1 MRSEPAILY
10 FGTPVVLL
18 STINPDGTANLAP
31 ISSIFWLGWRAVL
44 GISTD
49 GQTVPNL
56 RRTGEIVLNLPS
68 ADMVDN
74 VDRLALTTGTR
85 DVPEGKRTR
94 GYHHVPGKF
103 ERAGLTPVA
112 SETVMP
118 PRVAEC
124 PVVMEAVV
132 EAVHGIA
139 EDDPLQA
146 GALVTV
152 EVRVQR
158 VLVHPHVLIEG
169 KPNRIDPDKWRPL
182 IMLFSHLYG
191 LTDSELRPSTL
202 AGIDESLYRGPDID
216 RGRTSDLVAVPASPA
231 QRQDQE
237 LSAHLS
243 QACTEWAA
251 GTTEAWE
258 QSPSSNG
265 GPGAAELSASNN
277 HL

>member
-1 MRSEPAILY
+1 MDTVQASPAVHVRSEPAILY

-18 STINPDGTANLAP
+18 STTNPDGTANLAP
-31 ISSIFWLGWRAVL
+31 ISSIFWLGWRAIL

-74 VDRLALTTGTR
+74 VDRLALTTGTQ
-85 DVPEGKRTR
+85 DVPEGKRHR
-94 GYHHVPGKF
+94 GYHYLPGKF
-103 ERAGLTPVA
+103 ERAGLTPVK
-112 SETVMP
+112 SETVTP

-132 EAVHGIA
+132 EAVHGVA
-139 EDDPLQA
+139 EDDALQA
-146 GALVTV
+146 GQLVTV

-169 KPNRIDPDKWRPL
+169 KPNRIDPARWRPL

-191 LTDSELRPSTL
+191 LTDGELRPSTL

-216 RGRTSDLVAVPASPA
+216 RGRTNDLAPVSTPAVQPEQERSRRRPP
-231 QRQDQE
+231 QDPGT
-237 LSAHLS
+237 AD
-243 QACTEWAA
+243 WVRAA
-251 GTTEAWE
+251 TSSE
-258 QSPSSNG
+258 QF
-265 GPGAAELSASNN
+265 
-277 HL
+277 